1 MTTHRLLGLL
11 LTLAVATTASAEI
24 FRFKRGVDSNW
35 ENPSNWLNKK
45 EAATRLPGEKDGI
58 RISGTKQALILK
70 NSRQNP
76 VSVKSISVGQGGTQ
90 ANLTVDGSMGGTLTI
105 KDDLVVGVD
114 RPSHVVFSNEVS
126 VSVGGDFIVGLE
138 DTSNEPSVV
147 NCALEG
153 GMIEIAGALKIG
165 YQFTKKEAPF
175 YEAILTLEGG
185 SIKAS
190 DLWIARDYGGAV
202 YINVKGGKL
211 ILEGDKR
218 STIEKFVSAGYITA
232 YMGSPEYV
240 FTLSFDED
248 SSETT
253 LEVVAAEEKKK
264 KKKKKKREL

>member
-105 KDDLVVGVD
+105 KDDFVVGVD
-114 RPSHVVFSNEVS
+114 RPSHVVFSNEVDQFT
-126 VSVGGDFIVGLE
+126 VSCPVIFPFFIVVRG
-138 DTSNEPSVV
+138 
-147 NCALEG
+147 
-153 GMIEIAGALKIG
+153 
-165 YQFTKKEAPF
+165 PF
-175 YEAILTLEGG
+175 FCG
-185 SIKAS
+185 
-190 DLWIARDYGGAV
+190 
-202 YINVKGGKL
+202 
-211 ILEGDKR
+211 
-218 STIEKFVSAGYITA
+218 
-232 YMGSPEYV
+232 
-240 FTLSFDED
+240 
-248 SSETT
+248 
-253 LEVVAAEEKKK
+253 
-264 KKKKKKREL
+264 

>member
-1 MTTHRLLGLL
+1 
-11 LTLAVATTASAEI
+11 
-24 FRFKRGVDSNW
+24 
-35 ENPSNWLNKK
+35 
-45 EAATRLPGEKDGI
+45 
-58 RISGTKQALILK
+58 
-70 NSRQNP
+70 
-76 VSVKSISVGQGGTQ
+76 
-90 ANLTVDGSMGGTLTI
+90 
-105 KDDLVVGVD
+105 
-114 RPSHVVFSNEVS
+114 
-126 VSVGGDFIVGLE
+126 
-138 DTSNEPSVV
+138 
-147 NCALEG
+147 
-153 GMIEIAGALKIG
+153 MIEIAGALKIG

-218 STIEKFVSAGYITA
+218 STIETFVSAGYITA